1 MLNRLLPRLYLRFY
15 LALLACLIV
24 LALVS
29 VALWHREGGPMDVAL
44 QLMGRLVQNALPAAA
59 APAAEQQASLQRL
72 AEGVS
77 EHATLYDAQGQTL
90 AQVGQAPP
98 GRRWGR
104 YRLPL
109 PDGRVL
115 LVRLRWALGPPAL
128 GLGLHGVM
136 LLLALLVGLL
146 AFPIVRQLTRRL
158 ERLQQ
163 GVERL
168 GAGELSARVAVEGRD
183 EVARLAQRFNDA
195 AERIEQL
202 VGAHKALLAH
212 ASHELR
218 TPLTRIQ
225 LALELVKDAVEPRR
239 RAGLEQ
245 DIAELDR
252 LIDEILLA
260 SRLDAVNEPLQ
271 LEELD
276 LLALAAELAAA
287 HTEVQ
292 LEGASL
298 PLRADARLLRRLLRN
313 LLENAERH
321 GQPPTR
327 LQLSASGGEA
337 VIRVSDAGPGV
348 PEAQR
353 EAVFEPFYRGDTRAT
368 GSGLGLALVRQIA
381 QRHGGSAVCEGQAFV
396 IRLPLHR
403 P

>member
-44 QLMGRLVQNALPAAA
+44 QLMGRLLQNALPPAD
-59 APAAEQQASLQRL
+59 APLAEQQAGLQRL
-72 AEGVS
+72 AHEVS
-77 EHATLYDAQGQTL
+77 EHASLYDAQGQML
-90 AQVGQAPP
+90 AQVGQAPE

-245 DIAELDR
+245 DIAELDG

-260 SRLDAVNEPLQ
+260 SRLDAVSEEPLQ
-271 LEELD
+271 LEEVD

-287 HTEVQ
+287 HKGVRIEGEGVQ
-292 LEGASL
+292 LQ
-298 PLRADARLLRRLLRN
+298 ADPRLLRRLLRN

-321 GQPPTR
+321 GLPPTCLR
-327 LQLSASGGEA
+327 LETRPGEA
-337 VIRVSDAGPGV
+337 LIRVSDAGPGV

-381 QRHGGSAVCEGQAFV
+381 QRHGGSAGCDEGGFV
-396 IRLPLHR
+396 VRLPR
-403 P
+403 